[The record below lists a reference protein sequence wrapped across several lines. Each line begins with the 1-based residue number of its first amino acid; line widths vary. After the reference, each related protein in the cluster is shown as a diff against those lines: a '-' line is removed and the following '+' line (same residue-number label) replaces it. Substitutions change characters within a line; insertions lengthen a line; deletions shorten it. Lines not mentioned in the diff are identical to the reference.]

1 MESEA
6 LTIEGL
12 VAGYGA
18 VRALDGVSMHVRAGE
33 TVALLGANGN
43 GKSTLLHCLLGLVR
57 PWQGAVR
64 AKIGGRTANLKPSS
78 RRKSSRSALSWS
90 RKAGGCSAIS
100 ASRTTWRSAHIDRWR
115 ASAMPKILRAATN
128 CFRACANGDAS
139 ASAAMSGGEQQ
150 MVALG
155 RAVMAA
161 PEILLIDEPSVGL
174 APILVRQTFDAIAD
188 LKRRLGLTVLMAEQN
203 LAQAIRVVDRGYV
216 LAHGRIAFEGRSAAE
231 LSDNPIVR
239 DIYHGALD
247 GCMAFDFR
255 PHPLSRSRLHD
266 HFPRDDAAGLI
277 YG

>member
-12 VAGYGA
+12 TAGYGA
-18 VRALDGVSMHVRAGE
+18 VRALDGVSMHVRTGE

-43 GKSTLLHCLLGLVR
+43 GKTTLLHCLLGLVR
-57 PWQGAVR
+57 PWQGAVC
-64 AKIGGRTANLKPSS
+64 AKIGGKTANLAALEPEEIVALGIVLVAEG
-78 RRKSSRSALSWS
+78 RRLFRDLSVEDNLALGAYRPLA
-90 RKAGGCSAIS
+90 RKRYAENLARC
-100 ASRTTWRSAHIDRWR
+100 HELF
-115 ASAMPKILRAATN
+115 PPLRE
-128 CFRACANGDAS
+128 RRRQRVGS
-139 ASAAMSGGEQQ
+139 MSGGEQQ

-216 LAHGRIAFEGRSAAE
+216 LAHGRVAFEGRSAAE
-231 LSDNPIVR
+231 LSENPIVR
-239 DIYHGALD
+239 DIYLG
-247 GCMAFDFR
+247 R
-255 PHPLSRSRLHD
+255 
-266 HFPRDDAAGLI
+266 
-277 YG
+277 